1 MAIGMQKNNVID
13 FEKQDAS
20 YLYRFRHY
28 LKKENSLSQIMMFK

>member
-20 YLYRFRHY
+20 YLYKMQTLF
-28 LKKENSLSQIMMFK
+28 KKENSLSQIMMFK